1 MSNRLDNS
9 FNLFSFDSHKSSK
22 CFSFI
27 LISSFNKIY
36 LLLIFSTS
44 DNSILMLSLCFFII
58 LFLLNKNII
67 ATINDIEYVEN
78 VERIS
83 MDIVHKE

>member
-1 MSNRLDNS
+1 
-9 FNLFSFDSHKSSK
+9 
-22 CFSFI
+22 
-27 LISSFNKIY
+27 
-36 LLLIFSTS
+36 
-44 DNSILMLSLCFFII
+44 MLSLCFFII